1 MFEQQEHLK
10 KHFDNFKKKS
20 FELGLI
26 PKQIK

>member
-1 MFEQQEHLK
+1 MLEQQGDLK
-10 KHFDNFKKKS
+10 KNFDNLKKKS